1 MSPERFPVN
10 DLLSE
15 DFLNA
20 EIWWEDGRVHI
31 DVSALSAPDPFVA
44 VIRLVEQPGIGDE
57 IVFHNDREPVHLF
70 PELIEQGWTWRVETD
85 RPGEFCMRM
94 IRESMP

>member
-1 MSPERFPVN
+1 MSPERFPIS
-10 DLLSE
+10 DLLST

-20 EIWWEDGRVHI
+20 KIWHEDGLIHI
-31 DVSALSAPDPFVA
+31 DVSALPAPDPFVA
-44 VIRLVEQPGIGDE
+44 ALRLIEHPGIGDE

-70 PELIEQGWTWRVETD
+70 TELLEQGWTWRVETD
-85 RPGEFCMRM
+85 RPGEFRMRV